1 MRRRGRGKAGWQ
13 GQIPPSL
20 CQDRR
25 AQNPID
31 MYRFSHSQ
39 ELPCLTCKPDRCLA
53 STLYAAHQHD
63 QAVCKTKFSLC
74 THKLQL
80 EDRPNEVGIAQLSHD
95 KAQHRQSS
103 GERKRITALSSARL
117 LCGFDIAHEP
127 ASPAPSVGIIVDLH
141 AATCVLALA
150 IRHTKPD
157 CTVLGFC

>member
-1 MRRRGRGKAGWQ
+1 MRRRGKAGWQ
-13 GQIPPSL
+13 GQVPPSL

-31 MYRFSHSQ
+31 MYRFSHSR

-53 STLYAAHQHD
+53 STLYAVHQHD
-63 QAVCKTKFSLC
+63 QAVWKTKNSLY
-74 THKLQL
+74 THILQL
-80 EDRPNEVGIAQLSHD
+80 EDRSNHVGIAQLSHD
-95 KAQHRQSS
+95 KAQHRQSPI
-103 GERKRITALSSARL
+103 ERKRITALSAARL
-117 LCGFDIAHEP
+117 LYDSNIAHEP